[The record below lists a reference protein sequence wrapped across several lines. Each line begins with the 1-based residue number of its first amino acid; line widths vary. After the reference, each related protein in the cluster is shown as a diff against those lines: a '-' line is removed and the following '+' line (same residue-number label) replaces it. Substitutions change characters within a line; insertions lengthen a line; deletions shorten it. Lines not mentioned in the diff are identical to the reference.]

1 LTAQSII
8 KKKLKIKKNSEIK
21 KINLT
26 EKKPKEFDKK
36 DKENFLKSE
45 VIFLNKRISR
55 NRV

>member
-1 LTAQSII
+1 MTAQSII